1 MRAVTIAD
9 GDLLWADHPDPVPGD
24 LELLVAVRAAGLNA
38 ADLLQRRGAYPA
50 PAGSPPDI
58 PGLELAGEVV
68 AAGSRVTRFAVGD
81 RVMALAGGG
90 GQAEL
95 AVVDERV
102 AMAVPATWDWVAA
115 GGFCEGFCTAFD
127 ALFRQCRLQLGERV
141 LVTGA
146 AGGVGCATLQLA
158 AAAGALPV
166 ASARHASTHR
176 SLEALGARLAALP
189 DEALASGPFDV
200 AVELVGA
207 ASFPGALQ
215 ALRPGGRVAVVGV
228 GSGATV
234 SLDLLGLMQ
243 RRASVSGATLRA
255 RSLDEKGTVVAG
267 VQRSVLP
274 LAEAGRIRVPVAA
287 AVPMAEAAEAY
298 EQFARGGK
306 LGKIVLVRDP

>member
-9 GDLLWADHPDPVPGD
+9 GDLRWALHPDPEPAD
-24 LELLVAVRAAGLNA
+24 HELLVSVHAAGLNA

-50 PAGSPPDI
+50 PPGSPPDI

-68 AAGSRVTRFAVGD
+68 AAGRRVTEFAVGD

-102 AMAVPATWDWVAA
+102 ALAVPGELDWVAA
-115 GGFCEGFCTAFD
+115 GGFCEAFCTAFD
-127 ALFRQCRLQLGERV
+127 ALFRQGRLQLGERV

-146 AGGVGCATLQLA
+146 AGGVGCAAVQLA
-158 AAAGALPV
+158 TAAGATVV
-166 ASARHASTHR
+166 ASARHAATHE
-176 SLEALGARLAALP
+176 SLQALGAQPAALP
-189 DEALASGPFDV
+189 DEALTHGPFDM

-207 ASFPGALQ
+207 ASLPGVLQ
-215 ALRPGGRVAVVGV
+215 ALRPGARVAVVGV

-243 RRASVSGATLRA
+243 RRASISGATLRA
-255 RSLDEKGTVVAG
+255 RSLDEKGAVVAG
-267 VQRSVLP
+267 VRRSVLP
-274 LAEAGRIRVPVAA
+274 LVSAGKLQVPVMGT
-287 AVPMAEAAEAY
+287 VPMAEAAEAY

-306 LGKIVLVRDP
+306 LGKIVLVRDA

>member
-58 PGLELAGEVV
+58 PGLELAGEGV